1 MREKKNP
8 ASELSEEL
16 GVNVVMYQGS
26 VLLPFIFAVAVDLMT
41 KLTRIGDLFLMSETI
56 GGFRNKFKT
65 WREAF
70 ESIGLKVSVGN
81 GM

>member
-1 MREKKNP
+1 MREQKP
-8 ASELSEEL
+8 ASELSEEF
-16 GVNVVMYQGS
+16 GVNVVMYEGS

-41 KLTRIGDLFLMSETI
+41 RLTSFGEAI
-56 GGFRNKFKT
+56 GGFRNKSKT

-70 ESIGLKVSVGN
+70 ESKGLKVSLGK